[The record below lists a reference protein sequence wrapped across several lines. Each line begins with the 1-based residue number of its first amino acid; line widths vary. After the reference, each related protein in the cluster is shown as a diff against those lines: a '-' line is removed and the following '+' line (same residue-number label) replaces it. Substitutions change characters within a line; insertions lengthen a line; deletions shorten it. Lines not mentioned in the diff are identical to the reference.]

1 MSSSLRDIGNLLSKV
16 KPWIAL
22 AIVLG
27 LGLLGDYGFLGMKY
41 LGASEEVSALE
52 SEIRTVSAALRRPA
66 PDAEALQAELD
77 LQEERLSA
85 VRGLSSN
92 LHSDD
97 LVGILAATARETDV
111 FLSRIGVGDG
121 TKELL
126 DGLQY
131 QTQPM
136 SLTLAGE
143 ETRDIFQFL
152 TSVQQK
158 VPLTSVPTI
167 TITRSAEA
175 RAAQVLIVFFLSP
188 QTKSHF

>member
-1 MSSSLRDIGNLLSKV
+1 MNSSLRDVIKQLAKV

-22 AIVLG
+22 AAVLG
-27 LGLLGDYGFLGMKY
+27 LALLGYYGWLGMKY
-41 LGASEEVSALE
+41 MGASEEVSTLE

-66 PDAEALQAELD
+66 PDAETLQAELD
-77 LQEERLSA
+77 LQDKRLSA
-85 VRGLSSN
+85 VRSLSSN

-121 TKELL
+121 ATEQL
-126 DGLQY
+126 DGVQY

-143 ETRDIFQFL
+143 GTRDIFQFL
-152 TSVQQK
+152 TSVQRK
-158 VPLTSVPTI
+158 VPLTSVPKIDI
-167 TITRSAEA
+167 TSSDEE

-188 QTKSHF
+188 QTKSD

>member
-1 MSSSLRDIGNLLSKV
+1 M
-16 KPWIAL
+16 

-27 LGLLGDYGFLGMKY
+27 LALLGYYGLLGMKY
-41 LGASEEVSALE
+41 VGASGEVATLE
-52 SEIRTVSAALRRPA
+52 SEIRTVSATLRRPA
-66 PDAEALQAELD
+66 PDAEALQGELD
-77 LQEERLSA
+77 LQEKRLSA

-121 TKELL
+121 TTELL
-126 DGLQY
+126 DGVQY

-136 SLTLAGE
+136 SLALAGE
-143 ETRDIFQFL
+143 ETREIFQFL
-152 TSVQQK
+152 TSVQRK

-167 TITRSAEA
+167 NITSSDAG
-175 RAAQVLIVFFLSP
+175 RAAQVTIVFFLSP
-188 QTKSHF
+188 QTNSD

>member
-1 MSSSLRDIGNLLSKV
+1 MNSSLRDIRKRFAQV

-27 LGLLGDYGFLGMKY
+27 VALFGYYGFLGMKY
-41 LGASEEVSALE
+41 MGASEEVSALE
-52 SEIRTVSAALRRPA
+52 SEIRTVSATLRRPA
-66 PDAEALQAELD
+66 PDAEGRQTELD
-77 LQEERLSA
+77 LQEKRLSA

-111 FLSRIGVGDG
+111 FLSRIGVGDD
-121 TKELL
+121 TTEML
-126 DGLQY
+126 DGVEY
-131 QTQPM
+131 QTRPM
-136 SLTLAGE
+136 SLALTGE

-167 TITRSAEA
+167 NITSSDAE
-175 RAAQVLIVFFLSP
+175 RAAQVQIVFFLSP
-188 QTKSHF
+188 QTKSD

>member
-1 MSSSLRDIGNLLSKV
+1 MNSSLRDVIKQLAKV

-22 AIVLG
+22 AAVLG
-27 LGLLGDYGFLGMKY
+27 LALLGYYGWLGMKY
-41 LGASEEVSALE
+41 MGASEEVSTLE

-66 PDAEALQAELD
+66 PDAETLQAELD
-77 LQEERLSA
+77 LQDKRLSA
-85 VRGLSSN
+85 VRSLSSN

-121 TKELL
+121 ATEQL
-126 DGLQY
+126 DGVQY

-143 ETRDIFQFL
+143 GTRDIFQFL

-167 TITRSAEA
+167 NITSADA
-175 RAAQVLIVFFLSP
+175 GRAAQVQIAFFLSP
-188 QTKSHF
+188 QTKSD

>member
-1 MSSSLRDIGNLLSKV
+1 MNSSLRDIVKQLTKV

-22 AIVLG
+22 ATVLG
-27 LGLLGDYGFLGMKY
+27 LGLLGYYGWLGMRY
-41 LGASEEVSALE
+41 MGASEEVSTLE

-66 PDAEALQAELD
+66 PDAEALQGELD
-77 LQEERLSA
+77 LQDKRLSA

-121 TKELL
+121 GTEQL
-126 DGLQY
+126 DGVQY
-131 QTQPM
+131 HTQPM
-136 SLTLAGE
+136 SLTLAAE
-143 ETRDIFQFL
+143 DTRGIFQFL

-167 TITRSAEA
+167 NITSSDEE

-188 QTKSHF
+188 QTKSD

>member
-1 MSSSLRDIGNLLSKV
+1 MNSSLRDIVRQLAKV

-22 AIVLG
+22 ATVLG
-27 LGLLGDYGFLGMKY
+27 LGLLGYYGWLGMTY
-41 LGASEEVSALE
+41 MGASEEVSTLV

-77 LQEERLSA
+77 LQDKRLSA

-121 TKELL
+121 GTEQL
-126 DGLQY
+126 DGVQY

-143 ETRDIFQFL
+143 DTRDIFQFL

-167 TITRSAEA
+167 NITSSDEE
-175 RAAQVLIVFFLSP
+175 RAAQVTIVFFLSP
-188 QTKSHF
+188 QTKSD

>member
-1 MSSSLRDIGNLLSKV
+1 MNSSLRDIVKQLANV

-27 LGLLGDYGFLGMKY
+27 LALLGYYGVLGIKY
-41 LGASEEVSALE
+41 MGASEEVSALE
-52 SEIRTVSAALRRPA
+52 TEIRAVSATLRRPA
-66 PDAEALQAELD
+66 PDAEALQSELD
-77 LQEERLSA
+77 LQEKRLSA

-111 FLSRIGVGDG
+111 FLSRINVGEAA
-121 TKELL
+121 TEVL

-143 ETRDIFQFL
+143 DTRDIFQFL

-167 TITRSAEA
+167 NLTSADTE
-175 RAAQVLIVFFLSP
+175 RAAQVQIVFFLSP
-188 QTKSHF
+188 QTN

>member
-1 MSSSLRDIGNLLSKV
+1 MNSSLRDAVKQLAKV

-27 LGLLGDYGFLGMKY
+27 LALLGYYGLLGMKY
-41 LGASEEVSALE
+41 MGASEEVSALE
-52 SEIRTVSAALRRPA
+52 SEIRTVSTALRRPA

-77 LQEERLSA
+77 LQEKRLSA

-111 FLSRIGVGDG
+111 FLSRINVGEAA
-121 TKELL
+121 TEVL

-143 ETRDIFQFL
+143 DTRDIFQFL
-152 TSVQQK
+152 TAVQQK
-158 VPLTSVPTI
+158 VPLTRVPTI
-167 TITRSAEA
+167 NLTSADTE
-175 RAAQVLIVFFLSP
+175 RAAQVQIVFFLSP
-188 QTKSHF
+188 QTN

>member
-1 MSSSLRDIGNLLSKV
+1 MNSSLRDIGNRLAQV

-22 AIVLG
+22 AVLMG
-27 LGLLGDYGFLGMKY
+27 LALIGYYGLLGMNY
-41 LGASEEVSALE
+41 LGASEQVSSLE
-52 SEIRTVSAALRRPA
+52 SEIRKVSATLQRPA
-66 PDAEALQAELD
+66 PDAEALQGELS
-77 LQEERLSA
+77 LQEKRLSA

-121 TKELL
+121 SMQLL
-126 DGLQY
+126 NGVQY

-167 TITRSAEA
+167 NLTSSDAEQ
-175 RAAQVLIVFFLSP
+175 AAQVQIVFFLSP
-188 QTKSHF
+188 QTKSD

>member
-1 MSSSLRDIGNLLSKV
+1 MNSSLRDVVKQLAKV

-22 AIVLG
+22 AVVLG
-27 LGLLGDYGFLGMKY
+27 LALLGYYGLLGMKY
-41 LGASEEVSALE
+41 MGASEEVSALE
-52 SEIRTVSAALRRPA
+52 SEIRTVSAKLRRPE

-77 LQEERLSA
+77 LQEKRLSA

-111 FLSRIGVGDG
+111 FLSRIGVGDSS
-121 TKELL
+121 TELL

-143 ETRDIFQFL
+143 EARDIFQFL

-158 VPLTSVPTI
+158 VPLTRVPTI
-167 TITRSAEA
+167 NITSSDAE
-175 RAAQVLIVFFLSP
+175 RAAQVQIVFFLSP
-188 QTKSHF
+188 QTKSD

>member
-27 LGLLGDYGFLGMKY
+27 LGLLGYYGFLGMKY

-52 SEIRTVSAALRRPA
+52 SEIRTVSATLRRPA
-66 PDAEALQAELD
+66 PDAEASQAELD
-77 LQEERLSA
+77 LQEKRLSA
-85 VRGLSSN
+85 ARGLSSN

-111 FLSRIGVGDG
+111 FLSRIGVGDV
-121 TKELL
+121 TTEVL
-126 DGLQY
+126 DGVEY
-131 QTQPM
+131 QTRPM
-136 SLTLAGE
+136 SLALTGE

-158 VPLTSVPTI
+158 VPLTRVPTI
-167 TITRSAEA
+167 NITSSDAE
-175 RAAQVLIVFFLSP
+175 RAAQVQIVFFLSP
-188 QTKSHF
+188 QTKSD

>member
-1 MSSSLRDIGNLLSKV
+1 MNSSLRDVVKQLAKV

-22 AIVLG
+22 ATVLG
-27 LGLLGDYGFLGMKY
+27 LALLGYYGLLGIRYM
-41 LGASEEVSALE
+41 GASEEVSTLE
-52 SEIRTVSAALRRPA
+52 SEIRTVSASLRRPA

-77 LQEERLSA
+77 LQDKRLNA

-121 TKELL
+121 ATELL
-126 DGLQY
+126 DGVQY
-131 QTQPM
+131 KTQGM
-136 SLTLAGE
+136 SLSLAGE

-152 TSVQQK
+152 TSVQRK

-167 TITRSAEA
+167 NLTSSDDE
-175 RAAQVLIVFFLSP
+175 RAAQVTIVFFLSP
-188 QTKSHF
+188 QTKSD

>member
-1 MSSSLRDIGNLLSKV
+1 MNSSLRDIGNQLAKV

-22 AIVLG
+22 AIVVG
-27 LGLLGDYGFLGMKY
+27 LGLLGYYGFLGMTY
-41 LGASEEVSALE
+41 LGASEDVSALE
-52 SEIRTVSAALRRPA
+52 SEIRAVSATLRRPP
-66 PDAEALQAELD
+66 PDAEALQGELE
-77 LQEERLSA
+77 LQEKRLSA

-111 FLSRIGVGDG
+111 FLSRIGIGDG
-121 TKELL
+121 ATELL
-126 DGLQY
+126 DGVRY
-131 QTQPM
+131 QIQPM
-136 SLTLAGE
+136 SLNLVGK

-167 TITRSAEA
+167 NITSSDAEL
-175 RAAQVLIVFFLSP
+175 AAQVQIEFFLSP
-188 QTKSHF
+188 QTTAD

>member
-1 MSSSLRDIGNLLSKV
+1 MGQRLAKV

-22 AIVLG
+22 SIVLG
-27 LGLLGDYGFLGMKY
+27 LALLGYYGLLGIKY
-41 LGASEEVSALE
+41 MGASEEVSALE

-77 LQEERLSA
+77 LQEKRLSA
-85 VRGLSSN
+85 VRSLSSN

-111 FLSRIGVGDG
+111 FLSRINVGGG
-121 TKELL
+121 TTELL

-143 ETRDIFQFL
+143 DPRHIFRFL
-152 TSVQQK
+152 TSVRQK
-158 VPLTSVPTI
+158 VPLTRVPTI
-167 TITRSAEA
+167 NLTRSDEGQ
-175 RAAQVLIVFFLSP
+175 AAQVQIDFFLSP
-188 QTKSHF
+188 QTE